1 MPRTTLYASNKI
13 SKNKRSTN
21 HVLSIALICLALL
34 TRHTNQ
40 VRISITGRMMGHH
53 TYTYDYINE
62 QNTYS
67 TGTVLNLMD
76 GQWVLFPHRLEFHP
90 KKPSM
95 IMFNHSDSNKYLYL
109 EPKLRVLVFYP
120 YTGNDDLN
128 YVSIQKSLMLDPKY
142 QSPTKYTLLNPENYK
157 PEEMSRSI
165 VFRTFRD
172 MDYDK
177 ISEKIHLWNK
187 LPWYE
192 FTQPQYYQGNY
203 YNHILYFAGPEGQK
217 QLGQVIKAMP
227 EFPMEAEFTES
238 INIDTFNTLYRKLI
252 MRLFR
257 HVILQKSRNPTIPK
271 KLFLTAGFIESKGK
285 INAFEKI
292 FQWMERPLDAL
303 CVEFLNNENILNKVK
318 QIEEVLR
325 RYGPA
330 AVKGYLVHR
339 PLHYLRDVFR
349 VEYKYRH
356 RDMNI
361 VQSIMKFR
369 KSWRRVPAKWTMAP
383 GTEDDLMVYD
393 DPGMEGFIEIIFNVM
408 TEEEKTWMKNAV
420 SYLFQESKPLFEQL
434 VKQLQFNLE
443 EYKKKSKELGSFTFN
458 NYHDRLMKNPKD
470 NPGDITKDQTR
481 GFYMYVD
488 LNIDE
493 VEFDQEQYT
502 KTLEEFQKVDPLDFV
517 RDVFRFDYIPL
528 LVEIHE
534 ARLLENI
541 FRIKQFEEM
550 GIDLLNLD
558 IDIANRS
565 LNRMIEMFRSIG
577 VLDYQGG
584 RRNER
589 ELGEYLSMRKGY
601 DNNTNFTV
609 YKKRRVLV

>member
-1 MPRTTLYASNKI
+1 
-13 SKNKRSTN
+13 
-21 HVLSIALICLALL
+21 
-34 TRHTNQ
+34 
-40 VRISITGRMMGHH
+40 
-53 TYTYDYINE
+53 
-62 QNTYS
+62 
-67 TGTVLNLMD
+67 
-76 GQWVLFPHRLEFHP
+76 
-90 KKPSM
+90 
-95 IMFNHSDSNKYLYL
+95 
-109 EPKLRVLVFYP
+109 
-120 YTGNDDLN
+120 
-128 YVSIQKSLMLDPKY
+128 
-142 QSPTKYTLLNPENYK
+142 
-157 PEEMSRSI
+157 
-165 VFRTFRD
+165 
-172 MDYDK
+172 
-177 ISEKIHLWNK
+177 
-187 LPWYE
+187 
-192 FTQPQYYQGNY
+192 
-203 YNHILYFAGPEGQK
+203 
-217 QLGQVIKAMP
+217 
-227 EFPMEAEFTES
+227 
-238 INIDTFNTLYRKLI
+238 
-252 MRLFR
+252 
-257 HVILQKSRNPTIPK
+257 
-271 KLFLTAGFIESKGK
+271 
-285 INAFEKI
+285 
-292 FQWMERPLDAL
+292 
-303 CVEFLNNENILNKVK
+303 
-318 QIEEVLR
+318 
-325 RYGPA
+325 
-330 AVKGYLVHR
+330 
-339 PLHYLRDVFR
+339 
-349 VEYKYRH
+349 
-356 RDMNI
+356 
-361 VQSIMKFR
+361 
-369 KSWRRVPAKWTMAP
+369 MAP

-443 EYKKKSKELGSFTFN
+443 EYKKKSKELGSVTFN